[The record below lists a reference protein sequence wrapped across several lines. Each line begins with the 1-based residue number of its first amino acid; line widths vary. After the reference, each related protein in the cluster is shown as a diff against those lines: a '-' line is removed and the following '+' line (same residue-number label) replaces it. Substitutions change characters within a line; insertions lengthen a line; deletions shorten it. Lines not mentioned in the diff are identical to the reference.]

1 MDEFNPTKIIDEF
14 KKIQTIP
21 REGIEELSK
30 LQDNI
35 GYVAPELVGT
45 YFFDGWK
52 SMPGL
57 VQILSKYARENEE
70 AYELYEKTKTV
81 YEQSLYEETL

>member
-57 VQILSKYARENEE
+57 VAILKKYASSNEE
-70 AYELYEKTKTV
+70 AFNLYEKTKIV

>member
-1 MDEFNPTKIIDEF
+1 MHEFTPTEIIDEF

-21 REGIEELSK
+21 REGIEELTK
-30 LQDNI
+30 LQENI
-35 GYVAPELVGT
+35 RYVAPELLGR

-52 SMPGL
+52 STQGL
-57 VQILSKYARENEE
+57 VAILKKYASNNEE
-70 AYELYEKTKTV
+70 AFNLYEKTKIL